1 MRPDLAALLAEPQG
15 LTDLPAKR
23 VAALLAEMAAELTR
37 LAALQGA
44 PLAIYPD
51 TKDRR
56 RGTVPPC
63 PALADLPLITAGP
76 HKSERWMTP
85 QQFAGWCGE
94 PLATIRDRIYKRQV
108 AVEKLGMTRNARLR
122 IASGERE
129 RMWARLGQ
137 QTRRPLKP

>member
-1 MRPDLAALLAEPQG
+1 MTPPRLERFPDALYGRARA
-15 LTDLPAKR
+15 T
-23 VAALLAEMAAELTR
+23 
-37 LAALQGA
+37 
-44 PLAIYPD
+44 PLAVDPD

-63 PALADLPLITAGP
+63 PILSDLPLITAGP
-76 HKSERWMTP
+76 YKGERLLTP
-85 QQFAGWCGE
+85 RQFAGWCGE
-94 PLATIRDRIYKRQV
+94 PLATIRDRIYKRQLEV
-108 AVEKLGMTRNARLR
+108 QKLGIKRNARLR